1 MARIKTTKS
10 KNSKSYSIIDD
21 YYRNGKRTTKIVD
34 KIGNYDKVKEL
45 ADKENIDVDTWC
57 KCQYKNV
64 QKRENSN
71 VQKEEY
77 YMFSFSSSKCS
88 NLSLILYD
96 NPFILTIV
104 E

>member
-1 MARIKTTKS
+1 MPIFIIFFGKLIKKPI
-10 KNSKSYSIIDD
+10 N
-21 YYRNGKRTTKIVD
+21 
-34 KIGNYDKVKEL
+34 
-45 ADKENIDVDTWC
+45 C

-64 QKRENSN
+64 QKRENN
-71 VQKEEY
+71 YVQKEEY

>member
-1 MARIKTTKS
+1 MITIM
-10 KNSKSYSIIDD
+10 N
-21 YYRNGKRTTKIVD
+21 NVM
-34 KIGNYDKVKEL
+34 KEL
-45 ADKENIDVDTWC
+45 SMIISQEEKSLWNQCHLKQENIEKNLELQREC

-77 YMFSFSSSKCS
+77 YMFNFSSSKCS

>member
-1 MARIKTTKS
+1 MSEKEILE
-10 KNSKSYSIIDD
+10 IISL
-21 YYRNGKRTTKIVD
+21 
-34 KIGNYDKVKEL
+34 KEL
-45 ADKENIDVDTWC
+45 KIKKLQSEIEELKNC

-71 VQKEEY
+71 VQKREY

-96 NPFILTIV
+96 NPFMLTIA

>member
-1 MARIKTTKS
+1 MTSFEAGIIANKS
-10 KNSKSYSIIDD
+10 NAKKLLLTHFWPEEDKMLYLKEAKQNFKN
-21 YYRNGKRTTKIVD
+21 VE
-34 KIGNYDKVKEL
+34 V
-45 ADKENIDVDTWC
+45 C

-64 QKRENSN
+64 QKRENN
-71 VQKEEY
+71 YVQKEEY